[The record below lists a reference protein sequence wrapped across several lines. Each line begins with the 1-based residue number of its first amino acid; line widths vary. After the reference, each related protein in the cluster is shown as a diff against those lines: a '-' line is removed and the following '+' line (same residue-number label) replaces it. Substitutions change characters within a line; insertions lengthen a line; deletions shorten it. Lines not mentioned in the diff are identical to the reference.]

1 MKKPTKSERVSFR
14 CTKKEK
20 EKLESRSE
28 KLGMSLTDY
37 AAKMLF
43 SDVNDCK
50 GLIPLII
57 EIQDV
62 VSIIEENNRDNDSL
76 QEEVDN
82 LWKMIKNLM

>member
-1 MKKPTKSERVSFR
+1 MNKPTKSERVSFR

-76 QEEVDN
+76 CLLYTSRCV
-82 LWKMIKNLM
+82 

>member
-1 MKKPTKSERVSFR
+1 MNKPTKSERVSFR

-43 SDVNDCK
+43 SDVNDCT
-50 GLIPLII
+50 II
-57 EIQDV
+57 NSIWKRIASYGKS
-62 VSIIEENNRDNDSL
+62 VS
-76 QEEVDN
+76 
-82 LWKMIKNLM
+82 

>member
-1 MKKPTKSERVSFR
+1 MRKESKMNKPTKSERVSFR

-43 SDVNDCK
+43 SDVNDWHLLYLQLPEP
-50 GLIPLII
+50 GLAGCHA
-57 EIQDV
+57 
-62 VSIIEENNRDNDSL
+62 DNGQFHVPRRE
-76 QEEVDN
+76 QER
-82 LWKMIKNLM
+82 